1 MGTQVLCLKP
11 VRAVTSAYLLSNSS
25 RCLETSHVLTLN
37 FVTRR
42 KLSCLLKKKLQIK
55 EHNQWQKEMAT
66 EAPRQFYKYC
76 CCASD
81 RYTWPSAVLWTRLT
95 MEQQAPR
102 PEVDLRAGKFLA
114 ELQGSEYAHTMWW
127 TCELESSWLMYKEVK
142 MPWKNILK
150 GGFKAQ
156 KCKITNVRKMITE
169 LKQRHPSSRYY
180 WLAANY
186 FTL

>member
-95 MEQQAPR
+95 VEQTGPTPWGGSASWKVPGWDTGKWICSHCV
-102 PEVDLRAGKFLA
+102 VDLWAGKLLA
-114 ELQGSEYAHTMWW
+114 YVQGSENA
-127 TCELESSWLMYKEVK
+127 LEKYFERWFQSPK
-142 MPWKNILK
+142 MQDN
-150 GGFKAQ
+150 
-156 KCKITNVRKMITE
+156 
-169 LKQRHPSSRYY
+169 
-180 WLAANY
+180 
-186 FTL
+186 